1 MSVREMALRSIEVGT
16 HCILHFT
23 SFSMGM
29 GFKNVKH
36 DLPHSNRVTAYLV
49 ELVGFEAVLE
59 NLEVGNEFILVLSV
73 HLDSRHRY
81 VA

>member
-1 MSVREMALRSIEVGT
+1 M
-16 HCILHFT
+16 
-23 SFSMGM
+23 
-29 GFKNVKH
+29 
-36 DLPHSNRVTAYLV
+36 TAYLV

-73 HLDSRHRY
+73 HLDSRHWY

>member
-1 MSVREMALRSIEVGT
+1 
-16 HCILHFT
+16 
-23 SFSMGM
+23 MGM

>member
-1 MSVREMALRSIEVGT
+1 MPVRQVVLGSIELGT

-23 SFSMGM
+23 SFSTRM

-36 DLPHSNRVTAYLV
+36 GLPYRDKITAYLFD
-49 ELVGFEAVLE
+49 LVGLEGVLE
-59 NLEVGNEFILVLSV
+59 NLEVGNEFILMLSI
-73 HLDSRHRY
+73 HLDSRHRQ